1 MPRSSIREL
10 SISIKDDKGT
20 GHLGRSMTCPAIG
33 ETDDLFLYSEFLG
46 TETGDL
52 SLYSAAGDGNA
63 RRKDPFE

>member
-1 MPRSSIREL
+1 
-10 SISIKDDKGT
+10 
-20 GHLGRSMTCPAIG
+20 MTCPAIG